1 MKKLLF
7 LFSAALLMLAS
18 PIKAATTQA
27 LVINGETIEKVVTKI
42 TFNGDLAVLT
52 FSDAT
57 EISEDMGNV
66 ILRFSS
72 SPTSIKDITAF
83 QMKKAVDGELNIEG
97 LPAGTQVVI
106 FDASGKQLMATM
118 ASRINVSSL
127 KPGVYVLKAGNQ
139 IVKFVKN

>member
-1 MKKLLF
+1 
-7 LFSAALLMLAS
+7 MLAS

-27 LVINGETIEKVVTKI
+27 LVINGEIVEKVVTKI
-42 TFNGDLAVLT
+42 TFNGDLAILT

-57 EISEDMGNV
+57 EISEDMSNV

-83 QMKKAVDGELNIEG
+83 QMNKAVDGELNIEG

-118 ASRINVSSL
+118 DSRINVSSL

>member
-18 PIKAATTQA
+18 PIKAVTTQT
-27 LVINGETIEKVVTKI
+27 LIINGEPVEKVVTKI

-72 SPTSIKDITAF
+72 APTSIKDIAVF
-83 QMKKAVDGELNIEG
+83 QMNKVVDGELNIEG

-106 FDASGKQLMATM
+106 FDASGKQIMATM
-118 ASRINVSSL
+118 ATQINVSSL
-127 KPGVYVLKAGNQ
+127 KSGVYVLKAGNQ
-139 IVKFVKN
+139 IVKFVKQ

>member
-27 LVINGETIEKVVTKI
+27 LIINGEPVEKVVTKI

-57 EISEDMGNV
+57 EISEDMGNI
-66 ILRFSS
+66 ILQFSS
-72 SPTSIKDITAF
+72 APTSIKDIAAS
-83 QMKKAVDGELNIEG
+83 QMNKVVDGELNIEG

-106 FDASGKQLMATM
+106 FDASGKQIMATM
-118 ASRINVSSL
+118 ATQINVSSL
-127 KPGVYVLKAGNQ
+127 KSGVYVLKAGNQ
-139 IVKFVKN
+139 IVKFVKQ

>member
-18 PIKAATTQA
+18 PIKAITTQT
-27 LVINGETIEKVVTKI
+27 LIINGEPVEKVVTKI

-66 ILRFSS
+66 IMQFSS
-72 SPTSIKDITAF
+72 APTSIKDIAVF
-83 QMKKAVDGELNIEG
+83 QMNKAVDGELNIEG

-118 ASRINVSSL
+118 ATQINVSSL
-127 KPGVYVLKAGNQ
+127 KSGVYVLKAGNQ
-139 IVKFVKN
+139 IVKFVKQ

>member
-18 PIKAATTQA
+18 PIKAATTQT
-27 LVINGETIEKVVTKI
+27 LIINGEPVEKVVTKI

-72 SPTSIKDITAF
+72 APTSIKDVTIF
-83 QMKKAVDGELNIEG
+83 QMNKVVGDNLLING
-97 LPAGTQVVI
+97 LADETQVVI
-106 FDASGKQLMATM
+106 YDASGKDIITTYG
-118 ASRINVSSL
+118 SNINVNGL
-127 KPGVYVLKAGNQ
+127 RPGIYILKAGNQ
-139 IVKFVKN
+139 IVKFVKQ

>member
-18 PIKAATTQA
+18 PIKAVTTQT
-27 LVINGETIEKVVTKI
+27 LIINGEPVEKVVAKI

-72 SPTSIKDITAF
+72 APTSIKDIAVF
-83 QMKKAVDGELNIEG
+83 QMNKVVGDNLLING
-97 LPAGTQVVI
+97 LADETQVVI
-106 FDASGKQLMATM
+106 YDASGKDIITTYG
-118 ASRINVSSL
+118 SNINVNGL
-127 KPGVYVLKAGNQ
+127 RPGIYILKAGNQ
-139 IVKFVKN
+139 IVKFVKQ

>member
-18 PIKAATTQA
+18 PIKAETTQA
-27 LVINGETIEKVVTKI
+27 LIINGEPVEKVVTKI

-66 ILRFSS
+66 ILRFMPA
-72 SPTSIKDITAF
+72 PTAIKDVTAY
-83 QMKKAVDGELNIEG
+83 QMNKVVGDNLDING
-97 LPAGTQVVI
+97 LTAGTKVVI
-106 FDASGKQLMATM
+106 YDASGKDVITTND
-118 ASRINVSSL
+118 SNINVSGL
-127 KPGVYVLKAGNQ
+127 RPGMYILKAGNQ
-139 IVKFVKN
+139 IVKFVKQ

>member
-18 PIKAATTQA
+18 PIKAATTQT
-27 LVINGETIEKVVTKI
+27 LIINGEPVEKVVTKI

-72 SPTSIKDITAF
+72 APTSIKDIAVF
-83 QMKKAVDGELNIEG
+83 QMNKVVGDNLLING
-97 LPAGTQVVI
+97 LADETQVVI
-106 FDASGKQLMATM
+106 YDASVKDIITTYG
-118 ASRINVSSL
+118 SNINVNGL
-127 KPGVYVLKAGNQ
+127 RPGIYILKAGNQ
-139 IVKFVKN
+139 IVKFVKK

>member
-27 LVINGETIEKVVTKI
+27 LIINGETIEKVVTKI

-66 ILRFSS
+66 ILQFSS
-72 SPTSIKDITAF
+72 APTSIKDIAAF
-83 QMKKAVDGELNIEG
+83 QMNKVVDGELNIEG

-118 ASRINVSSL
+118 ATQINVSSL
-127 KPGVYVLKAGNQ
+127 KSGVYVLKAGNQ
-139 IVKFVKN
+139 IVKFVKQ

>member
-18 PIKAATTQA
+18 PIKAVTTQT
-27 LVINGETIEKVVTKI
+27 LIINGEPVEKVVTKI

-66 ILRFSS
+66 ILQFSS
-72 SPTSIKDITAF
+72 APTSIKDIAVF
-83 QMKKAVDGELNIEG
+83 QMNKAVDGELNIEG

-106 FDASGKQLMATM
+106 FDASGKQIMATM
-118 ASRINVSSL
+118 ATQINVSSL
-127 KPGVYVLKAGNQ
+127 KSGVYVLKAGNQ
-139 IVKFVKN
+139 IVKFVKQ

>member
-18 PIKAATTQA
+18 PIKAETTQT
-27 LVINGETIEKVVTKI
+27 LIINGEPVEKVVTKI

-72 SPTSIKDITAF
+72 SPTSIKNVEAF
-83 QMKKAVDGELNIEG
+83 QLNNVVGDNLDINGLAEG
-97 LPAGTQVVI
+97 TKVTI
-106 FDASGKQLMATM
+106 YDASGKDVITTNG
-118 ASRINVSSL
+118 SNINVSGL
-127 KPGVYVLKAGNQ
+127 KPGMYILKAGNQ
-139 IVKFVKN
+139 IVKFIKK

>member
-1 MKKLLF
+1 
-7 LFSAALLMLAS
+7 MLAS
-18 PIKAATTQA
+18 PIKAATQA
-27 LVINGETIEKVVTKI
+27 LIINGEPVEKVVMKI

-72 SPTSIKDITAF
+72 SPTSIKDITTF
-83 QMKKAVDGELNIEG
+83 QMNKAVDGELNIEG
-97 LPAGTQVVI
+97 LSAGTQVVI

-118 ASRINVSSL
+118 ASKINVSSL
-127 KPGVYVLKAGNQ
+127 KTGVYVLKAGNQ

>member
-18 PIKAATTQA
+18 PIKAVTTQT
-27 LVINGETIEKVVTKI
+27 LIINGEPVEKVVTKI

-66 ILRFSS
+66 ILQFSS
-72 SPTSIKDITAF
+72 APTSIKDIAVF
-83 QMKKAVDGELNIEG
+83 QMNKVVDGELNIEG

-106 FDASGKQLMATM
+106 FDASGKQIMATM
-118 ASRINVSSL
+118 ATQINVSSL
-127 KPGVYVLKAGNQ
+127 KSGVYVLKAGNQ
-139 IVKFVKN
+139 IVKFVKQ

>member
-18 PIKAATTQA
+18 PIKAATQA
-27 LVINGETIEKVVTKI
+27 LIINGEPVEKVVMKI

-72 SPTSIKDITAF
+72 SPTSIKDITTF
-83 QMKKAVDGELNIEG
+83 QMNKAVDGELNIEG
-97 LPAGTQVVI
+97 LSAGTQVVI

-118 ASRINVSSL
+118 ASKINVSSL
-127 KPGVYVLKAGNQ
+127 KSGVYVLKAGNQ
-139 IVKFVKN
+139 VVKFVKQ

>member
-18 PIKAATTQA
+18 PIKAETTQT
-27 LVINGETIEKVVTKI
+27 LIINGEPVEKVVTKI

-72 SPTSIKDITAF
+72 SPTSIKNVEAF
-83 QMKKAVDGELNIEG
+83 QLNNVVGDNLDING
-97 LPAGTQVVI
+97 LAAGAKVVI
-106 FDASGKQLMATM
+106 YDASGKDVITTNG
-118 ASRINVSSL
+118 SNINVSGL
-127 KPGVYVLKAGNQ
+127 KPGMYILKAGNQ
-139 IVKFVKN
+139 IVKFVKQ

>member
-18 PIKAATTQA
+18 PIKAETTQT
-27 LVINGETIEKVVTKI
+27 LIINGEPVEKIVTKI
-42 TFNGDLAVLT
+42 TFNGDHAVLT

-57 EISEDMGNV
+57 EISEDMGNI

-72 SPTSIKDITAF
+72 SPTSIKDITTF
-83 QMKKAVDGELNIEG
+83 QMNKAVDGELNIEG

-118 ASRINVSSL
+118 ATQINVSSL
-127 KPGVYVLKAGNQ
+127 KSGVYVLKAGNQ
-139 IVKFVKN
+139 IVKFVKQ

>member
-18 PIKAATTQA
+18 PIKAATQA
-27 LVINGETIEKVVTKI
+27 LIINGEPVEKVVMKI

-72 SPTSIKDITAF
+72 SPTSIKDITTF
-83 QMKKAVDGELNIEG
+83 QMNKAVDGELNIEG

-118 ASRINVSSL
+118 ATQINVSSL
-127 KPGVYVLKAGNQ
+127 KSGVYVLKAGNQ
-139 IVKFVKN
+139 IVKFVKQ